1 MFFHITVAILFLFV
15 IALGVYQFVCVCVFF
30 FFLLL
35 SFLSNH
41 LFIFC
46 LFYLF
51 ECCCFFGWGVV
62 CLRVEGQL
70 TLCAPYPP
78 KNI

>member
-15 IALGVYQFVCVCVFF
+15 IALGVYQFVCVFS